1 MKHIS
6 KFTFS
11 IALVLLS
18 FLGNAQDTSVSEKTE
33 QKATI
38 KKDSIPVKKERYGLR
53 LGVDLFKL
61 TRSFYETDY
70 RGLELVG
77 DYRLTRR
84 HYLAAEIGNENKTVD
99 DDQVNFTTKGTYIKV
114 GFDFNSFQ
122 NWGNME
128 NIVSV
133 GLRYGVSSFSQTL
146 NSYQVYNPNPYFG
159 ESPVIIPTENNKF
172 DGLSAQWIEVVAGM
186 KAEVF
191 NNVFVGFSFRLNRL
205 ISQKIPNNFENLYIP
220 GFNRTYNGSSGVG
233 FNYTV
238 SYFIPL
244 YKATVK
250 AKKTRGTRTKGE
262 QSKSKEEAKKK
273 DKRK

>member
-18 FLGNAQDTSVSEKTE
+18 FLGNAQDTSVSEKTD

-99 DDQVNFTTKGTYIKV
+99 DDQVNFTTKGTYLKA
-114 GFDFNSFQ
+114 GFDYNSFQ

-128 NIVSV
+128 NIISV
-133 GLRYGVSSFSQTL
+133 GLRYGASSFSQTL
-146 NSYQVYNPNPYFG
+146 NSYQIYNPNPYFG
-159 ESPVIIPTENNKF
+159 ESPVIIPTENNQF

-205 ISQKIPNNFENLYIP
+205 MSQKIPNNFDNLYIP
-220 GFNRTYNGSSGVG
+220 GFNRTYDGAFGVG

-250 AKKTRGTRTKGE
+250 PKKTRGTLAKDE
-262 QSKSKEEAKKK
+262 KSEAKEEAKKK
-273 DKRK
+273 EKRK